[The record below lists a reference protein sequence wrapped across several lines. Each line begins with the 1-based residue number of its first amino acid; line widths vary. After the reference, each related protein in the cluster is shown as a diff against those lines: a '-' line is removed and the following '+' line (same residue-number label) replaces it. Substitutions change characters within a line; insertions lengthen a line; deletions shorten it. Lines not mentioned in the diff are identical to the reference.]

1 MSNENKCC
9 PSTKIIAPIL
19 FIFILVGAVYLVVY
33 SKLSVSKLEQGT
45 ISQPSV
51 ESDLHTSWLIQ
62 ARSIMSGLSTM
73 TTPTQAGE
81 MQRSLLELRVA
92 GQDRE
97 THLQLVLLLGD
108 LERGDT
114 QALEKIESILSSLK

>member
-1 MSNENKCC
+1 M
-9 PSTKIIAPIL
+9 L
-19 FIFILVGAVYLVVY
+19 VVFILVGAVYLVVY

-62 ARSIMSGLSTM
+62 VRSIMSDLSTI
-73 TTPTQAGE
+73 TTPTQAEE
-81 MQRSLLELRVA
+81 MQHSLLELRVA